1 MKSRLQNKIP
11 NENAHLFIIITLL
24 QRVQK
29 MSYFENNSRPT
40 LIVLQIF
47 PFHTIVCIYI
57 NFNIYFHLYISIH
70 IDTNIIS
77 LT

>member
-29 MSYFENNSRPT
+29 MSYFENNSRST
-40 LIVLQIF
+40 LIGLQIF
-47 PFHTIVCIYI
+47 LFI
-57 NFNIYFHLYISIH
+57 
-70 IDTNIIS
+70 
-77 LT
+77 